1 MDKVLPEELL
11 EKQDFP
17 RIVIISISVIG
28 VILLFINIG
37 LVAGCMLKRRTKRIR
52 GLFCFLIFC

>member
-52 GLFCFLIFC
+52 GLFSLLFF